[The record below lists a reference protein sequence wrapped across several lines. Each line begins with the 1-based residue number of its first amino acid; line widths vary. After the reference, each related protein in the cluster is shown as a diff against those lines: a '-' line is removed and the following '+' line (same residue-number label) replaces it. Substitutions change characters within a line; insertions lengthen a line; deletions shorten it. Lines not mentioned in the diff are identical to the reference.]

1 MVADHDALRVDVPG
15 DDGVHVPDIA
25 RLHVHLVRHV
35 RHVPTRAGPV
45 CRVGDRAAPVGADG
59 ASFDAHALH
68 IAQEALCMHVRDRQ
82 GRDARQRDGLFASQA
97 RCIAVRRRAGRRWI
111 AGLERQRLHAAALDT
126 AALPRRAVW
135 VRCVPVRLGDA
146 AVVRGIGVQQHADR
160 AVLLRRAD
168 GQTTEHTSITN
179 QDDAPS
185 YANAERVKAGE
196 VGVRSVAGVDDV
208 GVRGAGGRVRVE
220 GGGAVRAGRI
230 VAHDVFGEVGLPHR
244 GAIRRGERE
253 RCVDGPIEPYR
264 VGIGPH
270 ARLAVLRHVGATL
283 RGSRVEDRVGGVDG
297 HAEQVGPFGE
307 HLARGRRIPVI
318 GGDVHMRRVPL
329 QRGTRALGAWHV

>member
-1 MVADHDALRVDVPG
+1 M
-15 DDGVHVPDIA
+15 
-25 RLHVHLVRHV
+25 
-35 RHVPTRAGPV
+35 
-45 CRVGDRAAPVGADG
+45 C
-59 ASFDAHALH
+59 
-68 IAQEALCMHVRDRQ
+68 
-82 GRDARQRDGLFASQA
+82 
-97 RCIAVRRRAGRRWI
+97 
-111 AGLERQRLHAAALDT
+111 
-126 AALPRRAVW
+126 
-135 VRCVPVRLGDA
+135 LGDA

-160 AVLLRRAD
+160 AALLRRAD

-179 QDDAPS
+179 QDDLTA